1 MTLVQRLAL
10 VTGATVCVGGGRRQR
25 QRPRDAPIAWARG
38 SRRSPSPTAPARTRS
53 AIEPGASMVQTETAE
68 TDEHQKRWTPP
79 RCPTCA
85 WVPVPLASASTAI
98 ATPMSGRAV
107 GLAADECFARPGV
120 AQPTMPMATK
130 ASSALSGSKCRPGR
144 RPCLCTAAILHA
156 SVCALHPATSTFR
169 TNARTVASTTGFSS
183 GHTPALGRRDPR
195 GRRAHTC
202 GVAQERASGAVRPHD
217 RIPVLAGA
225 EPARASATRHSP
237 GSAVIGTA

>member
-10 VTGATVCVGGGRRQR
+10 VTGATVCVGGGRRRR
-25 QRPRDAPIAWARG
+25 QRPRDAPIAWASG

-85 WVPVPLASASTAI
+85 WVPVPLASATTAI

-130 ASSALSGSKCRPGR
+130 DSRDQSTGSPAWR
-144 RPCLCTAAILHA
+144 RSC
-156 SVCALHPATSTFR
+156 SVARYLVFR
-169 TNARTVASTTGFSS
+169 
-183 GHTPALGRRDPR
+183 
-195 GRRAHTC
+195 
-202 GVAQERASGAVRPHD
+202 VRP
-217 RIPVLAGA
+217 
-225 EPARASATRHSP
+225 SCATRPASR
-237 GSAVIGTA
+237 SRLRS